1 MYVFVG
7 VDDGYSRVMD
17 SSSHAF
23 GGDIENDDGVEND
36 ENNGSPHEGEH
47 DQKKGVLKG
56 RGSNGSNG
64 VSVRDNGSN
73 GSSGGVGGGSGNG
86 TRNGSSRGN
95 PTFASEDDDD
105 ELCIADVAYALDSD
119 DDEIE
124 RDMKAMRGED
134 HGVGSSEGQVSSQQ
148 QQQQQPTNSSAA
160 TTITTTANS
169 SSSSSSSSSSN
180 NSKNNNNNNNT
191 TTESSNQ
198 FYSSFFSEEE
208 EEDDDV
214 THTNTGD
221 LPSLLIL

>member
-1 MYVFVG
+1 MFVL
-7 VDDGYSRVMD
+7 DDGYSRVMD

-23 GGDIENDDGVEND
+23 GGDIENDDDGVEND
-36 ENNGSPHEGEH
+36 ENNGSSHEGEH

-56 RGSNGSNG
+56 RGNSGSG
-64 VSVRDNGSN
+64 SVSGSGRDNGSN
-73 GSSGGVGGGSGNG
+73 GSSGGNG

-105 ELCIADVAYALDSD
+105 ELCIADVACALDSD

-134 HGVGSSEGQVSSQQ
+134 HGVGTSEGQVSSQQQQQQ

-169 SSSSSSSSSSN
+169 SSSSSSSSSN

-198 FYSSFFSEEE
+198 FYLSFFSEEV
-208 EEDDDV
+208 EDDDV